1 MLGCRVDAD
10 YYTDPRHYPRHFQVL
25 VRGGHYFFETR
36 VFRRDGAHALRL
48 PGIGKDFR
56 RYRKLNST

>member
-1 MLGCRVDAD
+1 MLGCRIDAD
-10 YYTDPRHYPRHFQVL
+10 YTDRRHFQVL

-48 PGIGKDFR
+48 PGIGKGF
-56 RYRKLNST
+56 RKLYST

>member
-1 MLGCRVDAD
+1 MLGCRVDTD
-10 YYTDPRHYPRHFQVL
+10 YTDPRHFQVL

-56 RYRKLNST
+56 RCRKLNST